1 MLWVCHVKILID
13 DECKP
18 SVRIILFIGLMQN
31 NPLYLQTHGRFSQQC
46 CHYSPV
52 LFHLR
57 LREKRFMFDSM
68 EPVIGV
74 ERRQELV

>member
-18 SVRIILFIGLMQN
+18 SVRIILFIGLMEN
-31 NPLYLQTHGRFSQQC
+31 NPFYLQTHGLFSLQY
-46 CHYSPV
+46 CHCSSV

-57 LREKRFMFDSM
+57 LRKKIFD
-68 EPVIGV
+68 V
-74 ERRQELV
+74 RQYGTYDMS